1 MMQKP
6 LMMRIA
12 YLLSVS
18 LLALL
23 LLVVVVLSDRFP
35 REDARAG
42 SSRLRRQSRRKSIE
56 RPDSSNPI
64 TRYVPR
70 VALINWFRG
79 RREVQPVLLP
89 LFRAQTHTHTHT
101 LSLFE

>member
-1 MMQKP
+1 
-6 LMMRIA
+6 MMRIA

-18 LLALL
+18 LLALLLLL

-79 RREVQPVLLP
+79 RREVQPVLLLP
-89 LFRAQTHTHTHT
+89 LFRAQTHTHTLS